1 MSSKVSS
8 FRHHMQPQFEA
19 IRKTFKKSSADD
31 IIKDLTSNHNI
42 SEERQERYVKMLR
55 FYINK
60 NFYDFTILQKNVN
73 AMNKK
78 YDKLFATATEKIEMI
93 LKELLDEVL

>member
-42 SEERQERYVKMLR
+42 SEER
-55 FYINK
+55 
-60 NFYDFTILQKNVN
+60 
-73 AMNKK
+73 
-78 YDKLFATATEKIEMI
+78 
-93 LKELLDEVL
+93 